1 MVDRVPVGATVEFVR
16 CEKDDSESSQ
26 PLHTR
31 GGVRRIMTMLDQVD
45 DRAGLEPANK
55 SGHRATQQVLG
66 RWVLTNSGVRRI
78 YIPSRN

>member
-1 MVDRVPVGATVEFVR
+1 
-16 CEKDDSESSQ
+16 
-26 PLHTR
+26 
-31 GGVRRIMTMLDQVD
+31 MTMLDQVD